1 MADALRRI
9 AGGLAADWR
18 AFRLDDLR
26 FGHASDARLII
37 LALFVLAALVL
48 AVRLALP
55 RRLVRHSIVVPA
67 VLASIR
73 RPAWARLTSL
83 PLLIAL
89 AGLPFLVLAIADPY
103 TALVRREASYPGR
116 RICLMIDAS
125 NSMSSP
131 FRTNTLASD
140 PASNAFVTTV
150 AAAQRFVQMRMS
162 GPYRD
167 LLALVEFGSEAYVVT
182 PFTND
187 YDNILTSLSLI
198 GEPHEFAAFPD
209 QQTLIGRGIEA
220 SVELFK
226 AFNYLDASGNLLLI
240 FSDGEDTNAAIHG
253 RPLEE
258 IIQGAVDAGVPVY
271 MVRTNYDKREG
282 DPAVPDR
289 LWSDAVRRT
298 GGRFFAASDE
308 ASLLAAIDA
317 IDKVSAGTIQLTE
330 YSTQRPRFPVF
341 AAIAALCFAAAAASK
356 LTVPYFQRFP

>member
-1 MADALRRI
+1 MLRRI

-18 AFRLDDLR
+18 AFRIDDLR
-26 FGHASDARLII
+26 FWHGSDARLLI
-37 LALFVLAALVL
+37 LALAVLAALLL

-55 RRLVRHSIVVPA
+55 RKPGRQSVVVPA
-67 VLASIR
+67 VLLSIHG
-73 RPAWARLTSL
+73 PIWSRLAYL

-89 AGLPFLVLAIADPY
+89 AGVPFMAVALADPY
-103 TALVRREASYPGR
+103 TALVQREATYPGR

-125 NSMSSP
+125 NSMASP
-131 FRTNTLASD
+131 FQTRMLGPGSE
-140 PASNAFVTTV
+140 SNAFVTTV

-182 PFTND
+182 PFTTD
-187 YDNILTSLSLI
+187 YDNILVSLSLI

-226 AFNYLDASGNLLLI
+226 AFHYLDASGNLLLI

-271 MVRTNYDKREG
+271 MVRTNYNKREG

-289 LWSDAVRRT
+289 LWSEAVKKT

-308 ASLLAAIDA
+308 ASLLAAIAD
-317 IDKVSAGTIQLTE
+317 IDKVSAGAVQLTE
-330 YSTQRPRFPVF
+330 YSTQRPRFSVF
-341 AAIAALCFAAAAASK
+341 AAIAAFCFAAAAASK
-356 LTVPYFQRFP
+356 LAVPFFQRFP